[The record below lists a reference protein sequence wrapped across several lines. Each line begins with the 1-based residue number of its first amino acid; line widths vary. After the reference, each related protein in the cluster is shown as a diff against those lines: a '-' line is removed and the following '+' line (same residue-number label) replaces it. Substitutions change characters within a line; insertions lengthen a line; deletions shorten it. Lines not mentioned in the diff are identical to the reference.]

1 MMALMM
7 TAWLLLAQAEAV
19 PDTPAETEHAA
30 ALEALDWL
38 QGCWEG
44 EGMGGT
50 TSECWSRAASGELV
64 GAFQYSRDGVLQ
76 FSEMVMIGEAG
87 GVFGYHVKHFN
98 RDFTG
103 WEEPDEQVSF
113 AFVSADE
120 SGAEF
125 SGLVLERDS
134 ETAFTARLRMR
145 DAEGEVEVVP
155 FTFHRPE

>member
-50 TSECWSRAASGELV
+50 MLVNGTYQVNVTVLGEQDDFIL
-64 GAFQYSRDGVLQ
+64 GYQ
-76 FSEMVMIGEAG
+76 
-87 GVFGYHVKHFN
+87 VF
-98 RDFTG
+98 
-103 WEEPDEQVSF
+103 EQ
-113 AFVSADE
+113 E
-120 SGAEF
+120 QG
-125 SGLVLERDS
+125 
-134 ETAFTARLRMR
+134 
-145 DAEGEVEVVP
+145 
-155 FTFHRPE
+155 